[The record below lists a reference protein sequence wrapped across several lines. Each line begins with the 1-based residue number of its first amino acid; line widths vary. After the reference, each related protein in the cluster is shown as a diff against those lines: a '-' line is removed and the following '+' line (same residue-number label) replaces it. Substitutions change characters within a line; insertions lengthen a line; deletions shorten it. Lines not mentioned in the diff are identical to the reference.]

1 MYGKQ
6 ISELNRIVRELPD
19 GTEKDNAKAQI
30 AQLTKEAIEFYNDSM
45 AGKVSNPI
53 LTATYNGYSESVAK
67 ELTRMDSYSEQY
79 SFKPRT
85 TAPTSYGDPK
95 NKKNEYRLDD
105 EQKEYFMNAY
115 TEKYDE
121 IFGRLIQSSKYRKAD
136 NEKKAEL
143 LEDAKADVN
152 DAAKE
157 ELFDWL
163 EDNRVR
169 STPKK

>member
-1 MYGKQ
+1 M
-6 ISELNRIVRELPD
+6 
-19 GTEKDNAKAQI
+19 DN
-30 AQLTKEAIEFYNDSM
+30 
-45 AGKVSNPI
+45 
-53 LTATYNGYSESVAK
+53 
-67 ELTRMDSYSEQY
+67 YSEQY

-85 TAPTSYGDPK
+85 TAPTSYVDPK

-105 EQKEYFMNAY
+105 EQKEYFMNVYA
-115 TEKYDE
+115 EKYDE
-121 IFGRLIQSSKYRKAD
+121 IFEQLIQSSKYRKAD
-136 NEKKAEL
+136 NEKKAEM